1 VALSILQKTG
11 YSAEKEGRDMS
22 QRSPWMRVFSVPKL
36 QKEIARLEGELA
48 RAQQRIKQIEQGA
61 NDGDDNA

>member
-1 VALSILQKTG
+1 
-11 YSAEKEGRDMS
+11 MS

-48 RAQQRIKQIEQGA
+48 RAQQRIKQIEQGVT
-61 NDGDDNA
+61 DGDDNA